1 MQKFFRASYLHKCW
15 NIVLKSI
22 SFTNVKYIVF
32 MLLLIDMANV
42 LPKKEK
48 KKRIN
53 KLSLIDRE
61 GVTINER

>member
-1 MQKFFRASYLHKCW
+1 
-15 NIVLKSI
+15 
-22 SFTNVKYIVF
+22 

-42 LPKKEK
+42 LPKKE

>member
-1 MQKFFRASYLHKCW
+1 
-15 NIVLKSI
+15 
-22 SFTNVKYIVF
+22 